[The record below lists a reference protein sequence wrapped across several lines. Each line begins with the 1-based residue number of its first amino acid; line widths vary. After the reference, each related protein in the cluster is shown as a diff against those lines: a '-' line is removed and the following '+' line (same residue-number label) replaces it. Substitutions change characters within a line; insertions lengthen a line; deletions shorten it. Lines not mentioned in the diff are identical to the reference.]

1 MVDETKKKRDKIRL
15 LKLILYTDCAETMTW
30 LVETGAGF

>member
-15 LKLILYTDCAETMTW
+15 LKLYYIRIVQKLWLDC
-30 LVETGAGF
+30 VETGAGF